1 MYWAIFGIFH
11 SIFRAIFAEVN
22 RVFKVDS
29 WQLSFWHACVAVIIL
44 LPFVAFMDWPADV
57 NFYLAAV
64 LVALILS
71 VGIVIQLNLS
81 SEKKGRVSSIAIP
94 LEAIS
99 AALIWIMVMPYMI
112 PYYADDPIMTVSVIS
127 AFALASVALFFLRA
141 TDFTWQAFFVVA
153 PVGITYAVAGVV
165 TKMVIPEAQIVP
177 AALSFVLINYVI
189 MTIVIGMVLL
199 AKRKADAG
207 LYDKRMI
214 KAGALTGVFSTMA
227 YLTFVV
233 SVVYAPNPGYTS
245 ILAALV
251 PVWLMWYHELRL
263 EEDKA
268 KPLAGL
274 LIVASVILL
283 ITSTWNS

>member
-22 RVFKVDS
+22 RVYKVDA
-29 WQLSFWHACVAVIIL
+29 WQLSFWHASVAVLIL
-44 LPFVAFMDWPADV
+44 LPFIPFMDWPGDV

-71 VGIVIQLNLS
+71 VGVVIQLNLS
-81 SEKKGRVSSIAIP
+81 SQKKGRVSSIAIP

-99 AALIWIMVMPYMI
+99 AALIWIIVTPYMI
-112 PYYADDPIMTVSVIS
+112 SYYAQDPVMTVSVVS
-127 AFALASVALFFLRA
+127 AFVLASAALFFLRT
-141 TDFTWQAFFVVA
+141 TDFSWQAAAVVA
-153 PVGITYAVAGVV
+153 PVGVTYAVAGVV
-165 TKMVIPEAQIVP
+165 TKLVIPSAQLVP
-177 AALSFVLINYVI
+177 AALSFVLMNYVV
-189 MTIVIGMVLL
+189 MTVVMGVFLL
-199 AKRKADAG
+199 IKKKADAK
-207 LYDKRMI
+207 LYQMPTI
-214 KAGALTGVFSTMA
+214 KAGVLTGIFSTMA

-263 EEDKA
+263 IEDRA

-283 ITSTWNS
+283 ITATW

>member
-22 RVFKVDS
+22 RVYKVDA
-29 WQLSFWHACVAVIIL
+29 WQLAFWHASVAVMIL
-44 LPFVAFMDWPADV
+44 LPFIPFMDWPADV

-71 VGIVIQLNLS
+71 VGVVIQLNLS
-81 SEKKGRVSSIAIP
+81 SQKKGRVSSIAIP

-99 AALIWIMVMPYMI
+99 AAVIWVLITPAMIYYYSHDPVM
-112 PYYADDPIMTVSVIS
+112 TFSVIC
-127 AFALASVALFFLRA
+127 AFLLASASLFFLRT
-141 TDFTWQAFFVVA
+141 TDFSWQAFVVVA
-153 PVGITYAVAGVV
+153 PVGVTYAVAAVV
-165 TKMVIPEAQIVP
+165 TKLVVPEHQLVP
-177 AALSFVLINYVI
+177 AALSFVLMNFVV
-189 MTIVIGMVLL
+189 MTVVMGLVLL
-199 AKRKADAG
+199 LKQKANAKMYERAT
-207 LYDKRMI
+207 I
-214 KAGALTGVFSTMA
+214 KAGVLTGVFSTMA

-233 SVVYAPNPGYTS
+233 SVVYAPNPGYTG

-263 EEDKA
+263 IEDRA

-274 LIVASVILL
+274 LIVASIILL
-283 ITSTWNS
+283 ITSTWP